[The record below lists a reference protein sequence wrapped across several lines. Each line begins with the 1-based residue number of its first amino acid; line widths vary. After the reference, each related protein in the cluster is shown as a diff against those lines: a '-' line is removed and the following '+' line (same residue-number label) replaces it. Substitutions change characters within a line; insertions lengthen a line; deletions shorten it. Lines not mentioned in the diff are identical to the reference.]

1 MIKELKNEE
10 PYREFSVNYETFKE
24 ALNPQKKTIET
35 ELLEKLTSYSK
46 RFLEQQGMQIN
57 WRELSKLKSG
67 GYIFIDNVPDQ
78 IQFDDEM
85 INEVKDWTG
94 YEASGGGHPSTY
106 WFQKP

>member
-1 MIKELKNEE
+1 MSIARPNNKHDIRLKVGKDYYDLSEFTDNYFDLIYVDGE
-10 PYREFSVNYETFKE
+10 YR
-24 ALNPQKKTIET
+24 KK
-35 ELLEKLTSYSK
+35 SFMSS
-46 RFLEQQGMQIN
+46 
-57 WRELSKLKSG
+57 LSKLKSG